1 MKTMAPEVEKK
12 ITFSLNVNNILTSL
26 TAALAIAAILKL
38 FSMSTTQ
45 EVQKAA
51 DTLRDKAIQEMKVD
65 IKEVNNKTD
74 LQGERLGRIEYI
86 INNNQK

>member
-12 ITFSLNVNNILTSL
+12 ITFSLNMNNILTSI
-26 TAALAIAAILKL
+26 TAVLAVTAILKL

-51 DTLRDKAIQEMKVD
+51 DALRDKSIQEMRTD